1 MLCRSVF
8 CQFKTKKTVKNI
20 MPVLIIFLADFL
32 EYEHSDLTMI
42 SVLNKEIQSRGCYR
56 IKLLIVIGLFLFVS

>member
-1 MLCRSVF
+1 M
-8 CQFKTKKTVKNI
+8 KNI